1 MHHGGQHS
9 TAVPEPVR
17 QVAQLL
23 VATLDTDPA
32 VRNAG
37 ERALQECTTQAGF
50 GLALAQ
56 AALCKVT
63 TIYHCMMRPVS
74 T

>member
-1 MHHGGQHS
+1 MHNGGQHS
-9 TAVPEPVR
+9 TAVPGPVR

-32 VRNAG
+32 VRHAG
-37 ERALQECTTQAGF
+37 ERALHECTAQAGF

-63 TIYHCMMRPVS
+63 SICQCLMRPVS